1 MPTKEAT
8 KDPKKKDEEEEVDA
22 PEIFPDATQ
31 LALAGVKHP
40 DITAVEG
47 KFDAYIELRTKL
59 EKTRTAMNDAK
70 EALKGEMQERKV
82 PHYGKK
88 VGKVRWLVALDP
100 KTEVVVKRCK
110 PDRE

>member
-1 MPTKEAT
+1 MTTKTA
-8 KDPKKKDEEEEVDA
+8 DPKKKKDDDEVEA
-22 PEIFPDATQ
+22 PPIFPDATQ

-40 DITAVEG
+40 DIEAVEG
-47 KFDAYIELRTKL
+47 KFDAYIDLRIKL
-59 EKTRTAMNDAK
+59 EKTRDAMNDAK
-70 EALKGEMQERKV
+70 DALKDEMQERKV